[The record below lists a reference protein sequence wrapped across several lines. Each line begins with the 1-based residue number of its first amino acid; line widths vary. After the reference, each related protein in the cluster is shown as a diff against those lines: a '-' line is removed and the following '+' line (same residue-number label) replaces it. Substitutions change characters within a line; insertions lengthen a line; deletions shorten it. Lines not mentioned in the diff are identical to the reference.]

1 MNGMAPL
8 DDGTR
13 NLISEDLFNN
23 SSEFMN
29 FDTHGG
35 WFNSPSATDQMFA
48 SCGFLDSQP
57 FLLAESRILCW
68 DFFLF
73 CETNWHFKHAAG
85 TSYSS
90 GDKLALQQA
99 GNSHFV
105 YSSDLMDADD
115 LGAKQSNG
123 AQRQSNVPDMANCI
137 ITKAVGFSLD
147 EKMLR
152 ALSLLKE
159 SAGWGIL
166 AQVWVPIRHGDQY
179 IMTTFEQP
187 YVLDQPYVLLANYR
201 EVSGY
206 REVYRTYTFP
216 MSLDSKS
223 SEWAS
228 NIKYLGGKHACHHKV
243 RGSIALPILGPLEMS
258 CCAVLELVT
267 VKEKPNF
274 DSEMEN
280 VCLALQAVNLRSTSL
295 SRNQR
300 AALDEITDVLR
311 VVCHARSLP
320 LALKWIPCNYVEE
333 AVDEIIKVHV
343 RVGNSRSSGKFVLCI
358 EGTACHV
365 HDREM
370 QGFVYACS
378 EHYIEEGQGIAGK
391 ALQSNHPFF
400 FADLKAYDITEYPLV
415 HRARKYGLNAAVAIR
430 IRSTYTG
437 NSDYILEFFLS
448 VSMKGSSEQQLLLN
462 NLSGTMQRICKSLR
476 TVSDAELVGGE
487 SSKVEFQKEAIPR
500 FPPMSVSISSS
511 QTTFSEA
518 NLNLTNKI
526 PFDASSSKYDEME
539 SDGPCEQAIKGS
551 RRQLEKK
558 RSIAEKNVSL
568 SVLQQYFYG
577 SLKDAAKSIGVCPT
591 TLKRIC
597 RQHGISRWPSRKINK
612 VNSSLKKIQTVVNSV
627 QGVEGGLKFDPTTGG
642 FVAASSIVQEFDSP
656 KSFLFSD
663 RNLPAKNSESATED
677 AVSVPPAPCIHGKVE
692 EEDIPV
698 IDCSEDSKS
707 ISTDAGICQSLG
719 SGPWASMENASMFGR
734 GGKGS
739 LNPGSMKLENSDTH
753 LVSRSLCSW
762 GAAEDL
768 DTKMEGVD
776 GMVEHN
782 QPTCSS
788 ITESSNDTGSM
799 IHGSTSSSTSLEW
812 GEHSKVKYDDGGSK
826 ITVKATYKE
835 DIIRFKFKPSV
846 GCFQLYE
853 EVAKRFKLQN
863 GAFQLKYLDDEQEWV
878 MLVSD
883 SDLQECVEILDY
895 VGTRSVKFLVH
906 DTVSFMGSSGSSNC
920 FLGGSS

>member
-1 MNGMAPL
+1 MSVSNRPDVCLLWVLVLQSTLYASFDAL
-8 DDGTR
+8 
-13 NLISEDLFNN
+13 SFAEQ
-23 SSEFMN
+23 N
-29 FDTHGG
+29 FPTFPVGG
-35 WFNSPSATDQMFA
+35 EALN
-48 SCGFLDSQP
+48 
-57 FLLAESRILCW
+57 
-68 DFFLF
+68 
-73 CETNWHFKHAAG
+73 AAG

-99 GNSHFV
+99 GNCHFV

-123 AQRQSNVPDMANCI
+123 AQRQSNVSDMANCI

-166 AQVWVPIRHGDQY
+166 AQVRVPIRHGDQY

-187 YVLDQPYVLLANYR
+187 YVLDQ
-201 EVSGY
+201 
-206 REVYRTYTFP
+206 
-216 MSLDSKS
+216 
-223 SEWAS
+223 
-228 NIKYLGGKHACHHKV
+228 
-243 RGSIALPILGPLEMS
+243 IL
-258 CCAVLELVT
+258 
-267 VKEKPNF
+267 
-274 DSEMEN
+274 
-280 VCLALQAVNLRSTSL
+280 SL

-311 VVCHARSLP
+311 VVCHAHSLP
-320 LALKWIPCNYVEE
+320 LALKWIPRNYVED

-400 FADLKAYDITEYPLV
+400 FADVKAYDITEYPLV
-415 HRARKYGLNAAVAIR
+415 HHARKYGLNAAVAIR
-430 IRSTYTG
+430 LRSTYTG

-487 SSKVEFQKEAIPR
+487 ISKVEFQKEAITQLP
-500 FPPMSVSISSS
+500 
-511 QTTFSEA
+511 
-518 NLNLTNKI
+518 TN
-526 PFDASSSKYDEME
+526 
-539 SDGPCEQAIKGS
+539 AIKGS

-577 SLKDAAKSIGVCPT
+577 SLKDAAKSIGVKT
-591 TLKRIC
+591 
-597 RQHGISRWPSRKINK
+597 PSRFQQMLEYVKA
-612 VNSSLKKIQTVVNSV
+612 LALDL
-627 QGVEGGLKFDPTTGG
+627 GLVWKMP
-642 FVAASSIVQEFDSP
+642 
-656 KSFLFSD
+656 LC
-663 RNLPAKNSESATED
+663 L
-677 AVSVPPAPCIHGKVE
+677 E
-692 EEDIPV
+692 EE
-698 IDCSEDSKS
+698 
-707 ISTDAGICQSLG
+707 
-719 SGPWASMENASMFGR
+719 GR
-734 GGKGS
+734 AVLTRKHEVREFRH
-739 LNPGSMKLENSDTH
+739 P
-753 LVSRSLCSW
+753 LVSRSSFSW
-762 GAAEDL
+762 GAAEEL

-799 IHGSTSSSTSLEW
+799 IHG
-812 GEHSKVKYDDGGSK
+812 K
-826 ITVKATYKE
+826 
-835 DIIRFKFKPSV
+835 
-846 GCFQLYE
+846 
-853 EVAKRFKLQN
+853 VAKRFKLQN